1 VRRGLDVFGL
11 ASLADVSEDV
21 PAGVVE
27 LAERRQA
34 ARSDGDYAEADRL
47 RTAVEAAG
55 WELRD
60 VAEEPGY
67 RLVRR
72 R

>member
-1 VRRGLDVFGL
+1 
-11 ASLADVSEDV
+11 VSEDV
-21 PAGVVE
+21 PTEVVD
-27 LAERRQA
+27 LVERRQA
-34 ARSDGDYAEADRL
+34 ARSDGGFAEADRL
-47 RTAVEAAG
+47 RTEVEAAG